1 MVNIPLQKAN
11 EIRRYVAKNEIK
23 QLIKVLT
30 ELNVFAKERSILKI
44 RKNQNEFLRKNRM
57 QYCSEELNDRNTELN
72 IALMTILKNIP
83 RK

>member
-83 RK
+83 SK